1 MLKSFFPRILLFSI
15 LFSSLGTDIQ
25 AQDIY
30 EFRGL
35 RSSGELNDDFI
46 VSSTDKYIT
55 QSDSILKGQ
64 RGKTSQVTDDFLL
77 QSNFIL
83 DEMLLSG
90 SVLVNDFVGQ
100 YLNQV
105 LDKILVDQ
113 PELRKDITVYITK
126 APEVNAFATDR
137 GVILV
142 NLGLFNKIENEAQ
155 LAAILA
161 HEVTHFDE
169 RHNLSSRLKS
179 HEIITSK
186 GNQKVRTIDGFLLR
200 KHAYDRSLEYEAD
213 LKGAER
219 MMSTNYQLQAL
230 LDVFDILED
239 SRNPYK
245 YLLNETAVLN
255 FDGME
260 IASVIDPELA
270 LIDSLMKD
278 QAKRFYELNDEDRD
292 LYSTHP
298 AVDKRKIAIKDAIG
312 DRSLNTGELYLLGE
326 EQFLLCQ
333 QMARLEM
340 GRMLNNN
347 GSFSE
352 GLYHALLFNE
362 DFPNHPYNEQGM
374 MTSLFGYTMERGNMV
389 SSNGSTI
396 SISISEEK
404 GPADDNS
411 YALNWETVPISQFKK
426 ALLKLHTIDLISMT
440 YSMASTLENTYPQD
454 ALYPKV
460 KELLI
465 RQLIKKFK
473 LNIDGG
479 VARFQEPSKWEE
491 KASHDYF
498 TALIKDDAFQSL
510 YLIAEKQEE
519 LQNNCVP
526 DNPSWFFNMSTV
538 KGFKTSVFEEQG
550 ANDVLLLSP
559 IYRTSKS
566 LPSGNKYLPISSEL
580 KQMEMVSTVRQI
592 AESSELHL
600 EILDLKSA
608 LDKSAERLN
617 ENMLLSEWMNRQ
629 TSNYDYPIT
638 ADYQE
643 VLNILHKRNIS
654 NVGQLSIVYYE
665 EPKLSLKNRVAS
677 VGVGLIIP
685 LPLNLYYFKKAFEKY
700 RYLISYQ
707 TLVNVD
713 LGIVTWTELNV
724 QRGSKDHM
732 PLILQLTEN
741 YINEL
746 QK

>member
-1 MLKSFFPRILLFSI
+1 MSQKTTLLFLTI
-15 LFSSLGTDIQ
+15 LFCLSPFSKVL

-30 EFRGL
+30 DFEGL
-35 RSSGELNDDFI
+35 RSSGELSDDFI
-46 VSSTDKYIT
+46 MTSTDKYIA
-55 QSDSILKGQ
+55 QADSMLDGRRSKESKI
-64 RGKTSQVTDDFLL
+64 TDDFLL
-77 QSNFIL
+77 KSNFIL

-90 SVLVNDFVGQ
+90 SVLVNDQVGA
-100 YLNQV
+100 YVNEV
-105 LDKILVDQ
+105 LDLVLIDQ
-113 PELRKDITVYITK
+113 PELRKQISVYITK

-137 GVILV
+137 GVVLV

-169 RHNLSSRLKS
+169 RHNLSSRLKA
-179 HEIITSK
+179 HEIVTSK

-230 LDVFDILED
+230 LDVFDVLED

-245 YLLNETAVLN
+245 YILKETDLLN

-260 IASVIDPELA
+260 ITSVINPELA

-278 QAKRFYELNDEDRD
+278 QEQRFAELEDDDRD

-298 AVDKRKIAIKDAIG
+298 AVEKRQIAIKDAIG
-312 DRSLNTGELYLLGE
+312 DRSLNTGELFLVGE

-352 GLYHALLFNE
+352 GLYHALLLSE
-362 DFPNHPYNEQGM
+362 DLPNHPYIEQGM
-374 MTSLFGYTMERGNMV
+374 MSSLFGYTMERLNR
-389 SSNGSTI
+389 STGGGATV
-396 SISISEEK
+396 SISITEEK

-411 YALNWETVPISQFKK
+411 YTLNWETVPVSQFKK
-426 ALLKLHTIDLISMT
+426 ALLKLHTIDLVSMT
-440 YSMASTLENTYPQD
+440 YSLANTLENAHPED
-454 ALYPKV
+454 ALYSRV

-473 LNIDGG
+473 LKIDGG
-479 VARFQEPSKWEE
+479 VARFQEPSKWKD

-498 TALIKDDAFQSL
+498 TALIKNEAFQSV
-510 YLIAEKQEE
+510 YAISQKQEE
-519 LQNNCVP
+519 IQNNCVP
-526 DNPSWFFNMSTV
+526 SKAQWFFNRNSV
-538 KGFKTSVFEEQG
+538 NGFKTSVFEEQG
-550 ANDVLLLSP
+550 ANNVLLLSP
-559 IYRTSKS
+559 VYRTSKS

-580 KQMEMVSTVRQI
+580 KQMEMVATIREMAQN
-592 AESSELHL
+592 SELHL
-600 EILDLKSA
+600 EVLDLKST

-629 TSNYDYPIT
+629 TSSYDFPIT

-643 VLNILHKRNIS
+643 VLNILQKRNIS

-665 EPKLSLKNRVAS
+665 EPKMAIKDRLAAL
-677 VGVGLIIP
+677 GVGLILP
-685 LPLNLYYFKKAFEKY
+685 LPLNLYYLKIAFDKY
-700 RYLISYQ
+700 RFLVTYQ

-713 LGIVTWTELNV
+713 LGIITWTELNV
-724 QRGSKDHM
+724 QMGSKDHM
-732 PLILQLTEN
+732 PLILQQTEN